1 MLTCKRASV
10 IILEYDIFLS
20 DMTLLFT
27 AVVMF
32 RAFSGRMMNKW
43 WVGKHVEGR
52 GCDLIRG
59 TLPAFAWGTRK
70 PQNADIEFMGRD
82 LNPGLHQYEAG
93 ALSTWL
99 QCLLTLI
106 LAKIDAGCDVVF
118 HELDS
123 SRFML
128 DVWMFLFVCY
138 LDNNKEAH
146 QLVAGK

>member
-1 MLTCKRASV
+1 M
-10 IILEYDIFLS
+10 Y
-20 DMTLLFT
+20 
-27 AVVMF
+27 
-32 RAFSGRMMNKW
+32 RAFSGSMINKW

-52 GCDLIRG
+52 CDLIRG
-59 TLPAFAWGTRK
+59 TIRAFAWGIRK
-70 PQNADIEFMGRD
+70 PQIADIEFLGRD
-82 LNPGLHQYEAG
+82 LNPGFLQYEAG
-93 ALSTWL
+93 VLPTWL
-99 QCLLTLI
+99 HCLVTLF

-138 LDNNKEAH
+138 LDNNKESH